1 MVLYPHLRVAVRLLL
16 VFCARMYA
24 VSLSPL
30 RPSVV
35 SSSLHTALVPAQR
48 FQRGPT
54 VTHSLPILMLRPPWL
69 VSSAPLLQLPLAA
82 LPQHWL
88 MPAAV
93 SVVLAAEEAE
103 LLVGSGARAMVS
115 RRTIAM
121 VTMVVLQAAVL
132 LQVAGRHR
140 AAPFQLPPEGGGY
153 GKLVPLHA

>member
-1 MVLYPHLRVAVRLLL
+1 
-16 VFCARMYA
+16 
-24 VSLSPL
+24 
-30 RPSVV
+30 
-35 SSSLHTALVPAQR
+35 
-48 FQRGPT
+48 
-54 VTHSLPILMLRPPWL
+54 
-69 VSSAPLLQLPLAA
+69 
-82 LPQHWL
+82 
-88 MPAAV
+88 
-93 SVVLAAEEAE
+93 VVLAAEEAE